1 MPTLNL
7 PDNVSV
13 NIGRGGKY
21 GILSVDTNK
30 FSEDVHKYVY
40 DYGLRQCLNDAA
52 ATKTDDDGEPLSN
65 DAIRALAEKRLA
77 NMYAGELRAHRAAG
91 EPADPVEAEVRKIAI
106 ANIRAMLGDVAIPS
120 DIKGPIPRLL
130 AQVNKSRADRKL
142 APVADI
148 AEAVA
153 LYMAGPKGK
162 AVRKS
167 AERIVAERKGAV
179 GELADSGI

>member
-7 PDNVSV
+7 PYSVSV
-13 NIGRGGKY
+13 NIGRGGRY
-21 GILSVDTNK
+21 GVLTVDTSRFN
-30 FSEDVHKYVY
+30 DAVQAYIY

-52 ATKTDDDGEPLSN
+52 ATKTGDDGNTLGN

-77 NMYAGELRAHRAAG
+77 NMYVGELRARREGG
-91 EPADPVEAEVRKIAI
+91 EPADPVEAEVRKLAVG
-106 ANIRAMLGDVAIPS
+106 NIRKMLGDIAIPS
-120 DIKGPIPRLL
+120 DIIGPIPRLL
-130 AQVNKSRADRKL
+130 AQINKSRADRKL

-153 LYMAGPKGK
+153 LYMAGPKGA

-167 AERIVAERKGAV
+167 AERIVAERKSAV

>member
-7 PDNVSV
+7 PDSVSI

-21 GILSVDTNK
+21 GTLTVDTSRFN
-30 FSEDVHKYVY
+30 DAVQAYIY

-52 ATKTDDDGEPLSN
+52 ATKTDDAGEPLSN
-65 DAIRALAEKRLA
+65 GAVLALAEKRLA
-77 NMYAGELRAHRAAG
+77 NMYTGELRAHRATG
-91 EPADPVEAEVRKIAI
+91 EPADPIEAEVRKIAV
-106 ANIRAMLGDVAIPS
+106 ANIRAMLGHVAVPS
-120 DIKGPIPRLL
+120 DVKGPIPRLL
-130 AQVNKSRADRKL
+130 HQINTSRAERKL

-148 AEAVA
+148 AGAVD

-162 AVRKS
+162 AVRAS
-167 AERIVAERKGAV
+167 AERIVRERQGAV